1 MMTIRESHIIIKID
15 FDPELCGNFVALPS
29 LRSGLLT
36 WYIHHAGLLSRKLRL
51 KAITLIHMKG
61 RVGKQHIAYT

>member
-36 WYIHHAGLLSRKLRL
+36 CGIRNLFVSHLAFRKSVLTVITKSTNFNEELR
-51 KAITLIHMKG
+51 K
-61 RVGKQHIAYT
+61 R